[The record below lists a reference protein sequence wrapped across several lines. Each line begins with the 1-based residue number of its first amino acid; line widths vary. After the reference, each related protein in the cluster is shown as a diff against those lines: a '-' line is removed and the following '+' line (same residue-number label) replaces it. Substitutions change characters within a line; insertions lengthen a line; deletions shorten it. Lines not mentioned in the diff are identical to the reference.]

1 MGSLGSFGTVHEVPA
16 DQGEAQTFDYFG
28 TEIKLERDFNQIQ
41 LVDLMETARTVD
53 ETDPTAMVIVKDT
66 LRVLID
72 QEEFNTF
79 WNLAKRNRQTL
90 EDLARLMQVLMEAQT
105 ERPTQQPS
113 DSSAGRQPIDVSSLG
128 ALPRQGSRGRPD
140 LQLLVDQG
148 QETKARI
155 AAAAAAVG

>member
-1 MGSLGSFGTVHEVPA
+1 MGSLGSFGTVHAVPD
-16 DQGEAQTFDYFG
+16 DQGDVPSFDYFG
-28 TEIKLERDFNQIQ
+28 TEIKLERDFNQVE

-72 QEEFNTF
+72 HEEFDTF
-79 WNLAKRNRQTL
+79 WHLARRNRQTL
-90 EDLARLMQVLMEAQT
+90 EDLARLMQELMEAQT